1 MALLKKFKCK
11 QCNFEIVASATP
23 YVPLMSGLFA
33 QCYCKECNTL
43 VTVEAGE
50 NYQIDVTQLK
60 LQCSNCNKPVSVWSP
75 DMGCPKC
82 GGAMKKDDDYLCFAD

>member
-1 MALLKKFKCK
+1 MAILRQFKCK
-11 QCNFEIVASATP
+11 QCNTEIVASATP

-33 QCYCKECNTL
+33 QCYCKECKEV

-50 NYQIDVTQLK
+50 NYQVDVTRLK
-60 LQCSNCNKPVSVWSP
+60 LTCRKCNKPVSVWSP

-82 GGAMKKDDDYLCFAD
+82 GGAMKMNDGFINFAD